1 MLLQELTHSVIGSC
15 FDVHRELGPGFR
27 EYIYVRALERDL
39 IRKGHK
45 VQREVS
51 VMVYFRGEPL
61 ARERIDMLVDGKLVV
76 EAKAGAR
83 FPPDAHPQTFSFLAA
98 TDLEVALILHFG
110 NDARVHRVVFENRFK
125 FRRNS
130 KM

>member
-45 VQREVS
+45 VQREVWTT
-51 VMVYFRGEPL
+51 VYFRGEPL
-61 ARERIDMLVDGKLVV
+61 ARERIDMLVDGKLIV

-83 FPPDAHPQTFSFLAA
+83 LPPHAHPQTFSFLAA

-110 NDARVHRVVFENRFK
+110 KDAKAHRVVFENRFK
-125 FRRNS
+125 FRRHR
-130 KM
+130 KV